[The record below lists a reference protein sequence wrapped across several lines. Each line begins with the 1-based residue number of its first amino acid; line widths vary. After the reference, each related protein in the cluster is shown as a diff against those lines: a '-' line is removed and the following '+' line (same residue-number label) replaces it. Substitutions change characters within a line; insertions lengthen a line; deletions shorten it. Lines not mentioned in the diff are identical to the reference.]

1 MQLNGFVAV
10 ITGGT
15 RGIGKGIAETFLR
28 QGASVAINGRSPEAG
43 EQALAELGEPERTSF
58 MVGDATERADIEALI
73 DGAAARF
80 GRVDVLVNNAGGADN
95 HAPVADLTD
104 EAMDL
109 ALRWN
114 LWSTFYGMR
123 HALKNYMIPQGYGRI
138 INISSV
144 EGKEGRPGIAS
155 YVTAKHAVHGLTKSA
170 AQEVGTMGITVNAIC
185 PGMIETHSV
194 KTQGQSAAAAAGMS
208 YEAFTAQFTEASA
221 VKRFLTVDE
230 VAAMALLLAS
240 PAGSGITGAMLSVD
254 GGTASY

>member
-1 MQLNGFVAV
+1 MQLDGSVAV

-15 RGIGKGIAETFLR
+15 KGIGRGIAEAFLR
-28 QGASVAINGRSPEAG
+28 EGASVALNGRSPESG
-43 EQALAELGEPERTSF
+43 ELALAELGQPDRTLF
-58 MVGDATERADIEALI
+58 LAGDATDRADVEALI

-80 GRVDVLVNNAGGADN
+80 GRVDILVNNAGGADN

-123 HALKNYMIPQGYGRI
+123 HALKTYMIPQGYGRI

-144 EGKEGRPGIAS
+144 EGKEGKPGIAT

-170 AQEVGTMGITVNAIC
+170 AQEVGTLGITVNAIC
-185 PGMIETHSV
+185 PGMIETESV
-194 KTQGQSAAAAAGMS
+194 RTQGRSAATAAGLS
-208 YEAFTAQFTEASA
+208 YETFTKQFTDESA
-221 VKRFLTVDE
+221 VKRFLTVEE